1 MTAITERPNAISAD
15 LVEQLACDLNRKA
28 AMAIPADVMNRFD
41 QLIALETEPLSLLVL
56 EQIKAN
62 AELAIESGRPMCG
75 DTGLP
80 RYYVKIGNEAPPIA
94 GGMVAFETALRR
106 AVARVT
112 KTMPLRPNRVHPLT
126 RADHDNNV
134 GMHAPDITYTYE
146 PDSDWI
152 DIITVHKG
160 GLFGSDYRMLF
171 PSDGIKGIK
180 RFFLDVVAEFNRRG
194 LACPPSVVGI
204 GLGGTKDVCFRL
216 GKEAA
221 CLRYVPD
228 RNPDPQVA
236 ALEEELAELG
246 NKAGF
251 GPMGFPGATAIAAV
265 KIECAYAH
273 TGGMPMS
280 VHHFCHATRRAI
292 IRIHPDG
299 STQYREDPQWFTP
312 YYRRVSVEW

>member
-1 MTAITERPNAISAD
+1 MTTLTQDTISAG
-15 LVEQLACDLNRKA
+15 LVETVCYELNKKA
-28 AMAIPADVMNRFD
+28 AMAIPADVMTRFD
-41 QLIALETEPLSLLVL
+41 ELIALETEPLSLLVL
-56 EQIKAN
+56 EQIRAN

-80 RYYVKIGNEAPPIA
+80 RYYVKIGNDAPRVE
-94 GGMVAFETALRR
+94 GGMVGFENALRR
-106 AVARVT
+106 AVGHITR
-112 KTMPLRPNRVHPLT
+112 KMPLRPNRVHPLT

-134 GMHAPDITYTYE
+134 GMHAPDVTYSYE
-146 PDSDWI
+146 PDADWI

-171 PSDGIKGIK
+171 PGDGIKGIK

-204 GLGGTKDVCFRL
+204 GLGGTQDFTMRL
-216 GKEAA
+216 GMEAA

-228 RNPDPQVA
+228 HNPDPVVA
-236 ALEEELAELG
+236 ELEAELTELG
-246 NKAGF
+246 NRAGF

-273 TGGMPMS
+273 TGGMPMA
-280 VHHFCHATRRAI
+280 VHHFCHATRRAAV
-292 IRIHPDG
+292 RIFPDG
-299 STQYREDPQWFTP
+299 RYEFRDDPKWFTD
-312 YYRRVSVEW
+312 YYRRIAETW

>member
-1 MTAITERPNAISAD
+1 MAAVTVQDTIPIELIEEVAF
-15 LVEQLACDLNRKA
+15 DLNRKA
-28 AMAIPADVMNRFD
+28 AMAIPADVMDRFD
-41 QLIALETEPLSLLVL
+41 QLIAQETEVLSLLVL

-62 AELAIESGRPMCG
+62 AELAIASGRPMCG

-80 RYYVKIGNEAPPIA
+80 RYYIKMGNEARIE
-94 GGMVAFETALRR
+94 GGFVALENALRR
-106 AVARVT
+106 AVARIT
-112 KTMPLRPNRVHPLT
+112 KAMPLRPNRVHPLT
-126 RADHDNNV
+126 RKDHDNNV
-134 GMHAPDITYTYE
+134 GMHAPEVTYTFE
-146 PDSDWI
+146 PDGNWI

-171 PSDGIKGIK
+171 PSDGINGIK

-204 GLGGTKDVCFRL
+204 GLGGTKDTCFRL

-228 RNPDPQVA
+228 RNPDPMVA
-236 ALEEELAELG
+236 ELEEELTELG

-280 VHHFCHATRRAI
+280 VHHFCHATRRGAV
-292 IRIHPDG
+292 RIWPDG
-299 STQYREDPQWFTP
+299 RVEYRDDPQWFTD
-312 YYRRVSVEW
+312 YYRRASVEW

>member
-1 MTAITERPNAISAD
+1 MSIQVQDQISLGLIEEVAF
-15 LVEQLACDLNRKA
+15 QLNRKA
-28 AMAIPADVMNRFD
+28 AMAIPADVMVRFD
-41 QLIALETEPLSLLVL
+41 SLIAAETEPLSLLVL

-62 AELAIESGRPMCG
+62 AELAIETGRPMCG

-80 RYYVKIGNEAPPIA
+80 RYYVKIGNEAPRVEQ
-94 GGMVAFETALRR
+94 GMVGLENALRK

-112 KTMPLRPNRVHPLT
+112 RQMPLRPNRVHPLT
-126 RADHDNNV
+126 RKDHDNNV
-134 GMHAPDITYTYE
+134 GMHAPEVTYTFE
-146 PDSDWI
+146 PDAEWI

-171 PSDGIKGIK
+171 PTDGIGGIK

-204 GLGGTKDVCFRL
+204 GLGGTKDTCFRL

-228 RNPDPQVA
+228 RNPDPMVA
-236 ALEEELAELG
+236 DLEDELTELG
-246 NKAGF
+246 NRAGF

-280 VHHFCHATRRAI
+280 VHHFCHATRRAAV
-292 IRIHPDG
+292 RLWPDG
-299 STQYREDPQWFTP
+299 RYEFRDDPQWFTD
-312 YYRRVSVEW
+312 YYRRVAVEWQ

>member
-1 MTAITERPNAISAD
+1 MTIAVRDAIPIGLIEEVAY
-15 LVEQLACDLNRKA
+15 ELNKKA
-28 AMAIPADVMNRFD
+28 AMAIPADVMDRFN
-41 QLIALETEPLSLLVL
+41 QLITEETEVLSLLVL

-62 AELAIESGRPMCG
+62 AELAIEQGRPMCG

-80 RYYVKIGNEAPPIA
+80 RYYVKVGNEARVE
-94 GGMVAFETALRR
+94 GGFVQLENALRR
-106 AVARVT
+106 AVARTT
-112 KTMPLRPNRVHPLT
+112 KHLPLRPNRVHPLT
-126 RADHDNNV
+126 RKDYDNNV
-134 GMHAPDITYTYE
+134 GMHAPEVMYTFE
-146 PDSDWI
+146 PEADWI

-204 GLGGTKDVCFRL
+204 GLGGTKDTCFRL

-228 RNPDPQVA
+228 RNPDSMVA
-236 ALEEELAELG
+236 ELEAELTELG

-280 VHHFCHATRRAI
+280 VHHFCHATRRAAV
-292 IRIHPDG
+292 RIWPDG
-299 STQYREDPQWFTP
+299 RYEYRDDPKWFTD

>member
-1 MTAITERPNAISAD
+1 MTTNVRDGLSLGLI
-15 LVEQLACDLNRKA
+15 EQAAYELNRKA
-28 AMAIPADVMNRFD
+28 AMAIPADVMSRFD
-41 QLIALETEPLSLLVL
+41 ALIEAETEPLSLLVL

-62 AELAIESGRPMCG
+62 AELAIETGRPMCG

-80 RYYVKIGNEAPPIA
+80 RYYVKIGNESPRIE
-94 GGMVAFETALRR
+94 GGMVGLENALRR
-106 AVARVT
+106 AVERIT
-112 KTMPLRPNRVHPLT
+112 RTMPLRPNRVHPLT

-134 GMHAPDITYTYE
+134 GMHAPEVTYTFE
-146 PDSDWI
+146 PDVNWI

-171 PSDGIKGIK
+171 PSDGIGGIK

-204 GLGGTKDVCFRL
+204 GLGGNKDTCFRL

-228 RNPDPQVA
+228 CNPDPLV
-236 ALEEELAELG
+236 AELEQELTDLG
-246 NKAGF
+246 NRAGF

-280 VHHFCHATRRAI
+280 VHHFCHATRRAAV
-292 IRIHPDG
+292 RLWPDG
-299 STQYREDPQWFTP
+299 RYEFREDPQWFTP
-312 YYRRVSVEW
+312 YYRRSSVTWE